1 LTIKISIVDTNKMY
15 NYLNQ

>member
-1 LTIKISIVDTNKMY
+1 LTPKISIVDANKMY